1 MTNDSMPDGQLPDA
15 DELERLKKQM
25 MALMPKDLTEASSL
39 MAQPM
44 VGAVAL
50 SALGFGLATQAFGL
64 WMGAV
69 AGAVEASQR
78 VMKFDLPAGGT
89 VADDASLPVKPKPVA
104 ARTQSAVDTLI
115 ADAKVAAEETV
126 GPVVRAVA
134 KPTPAP
140 KATKPAPVKSPLAA
154 KPVVAKAAP
163 AKPAPAKSP
172 QAARAD
178 IAAAAKSAVVAKPS
192 PKARPI
198 QPDDLKAIS
207 GVGPKLETVLNGLG
221 IWSYAQVASM
231 TDGEI
236 AWLDDYLGFK
246 GRIGR
251 DGWVAQAAKLG
262 GGN

>member
-1 MTNDSMPDGQLPDA
+1 MTNDSMPDGQIPDA
-15 DELERLKKQM
+15 KELERLKKQM
-25 MALMPKDLTEASSL
+25 LTLMPKDLTEATSL

-50 SALGFGLATQAFGL
+50 SALGFGMATQAFGM

-78 VMKFDLPAGGT
+78 VMNFDLPAGGT
-89 VADDASLPVKPKPVA
+89 VADEASLPAKSKPVA
-104 ARTQSAVDTLI
+104 VRTQSAVDTLI
-115 ADAKVAAEETV
+115 AEAKVAAEETV
-126 GPVVRAVA
+126 GPVARVVA
-134 KPTPAP
+134 KPTPEP
-140 KATKPAPVKSPLAA
+140 TATKPSPVTSSKTA
-154 KPVVAKAAP
+154 KPVVTKSAR
-163 AKPAPAKSP
+163 AKSA

-178 IAAAAKSAVVAKPS
+178 MAAAAKSAAVSKPA
-192 PKARPI
+192 PKARPV

-221 IWSYAQVASM
+221 IWSYAQVASL

-246 GRIGR
+246 GRISR
-251 DGWVAQAAKLG
+251 DGWVAQAKALAVG
-262 GGN
+262 GKG